1 MYDRILVPTDG
12 SEGSAHAAMRAVDL
26 AGQYG
31 ASIHALYV
39 VDESVRGLLGGL
51 TGSGRL
57 TEQGRHALDQVAAL
71 ADASGVEAVTE
82 LREGDPADSIL
93 DYAEEVDA
101 DLLVAGTHGRSG
113 VERRLVGSVAER
125 LVRHAPCPVLTVRLP
140 ESDVTVEDAGD
151 AERLA
156 ADALADAGFDA
167 DIVGTR
173 RQTHLWVVEAESE
186 GDAGDPLVYVDPVT
200 QQTSVV
206 PRPTGRYKNG

>member
-39 VDESVRGLLGGL
+39 VDESVRDLLGGL

-71 ADASGVEAVTE
+71 ADTSGVEDA
-82 LREGDPADSIL
+82 EG
-93 DYAEEVDA
+93 
-101 DLLVAGTHGRSG
+101 
-113 VERRLVGSVAER
+113 
-125 LVRHAPCPVLTVRLP
+125 
-140 ESDVTVEDAGD
+140 

-173 RQTHLWVVEAESE
+173 RQTHLWVVEAERE

-206 PRPTGRYKNG
+206 PRPTGRHKSG